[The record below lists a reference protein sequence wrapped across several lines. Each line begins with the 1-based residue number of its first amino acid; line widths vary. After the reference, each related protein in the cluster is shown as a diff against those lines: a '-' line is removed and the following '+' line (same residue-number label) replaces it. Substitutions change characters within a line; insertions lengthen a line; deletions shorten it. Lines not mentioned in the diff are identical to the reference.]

1 MTTPKKIVVT
11 GIGATSPLGGTAE
24 ETWQALLRGE
34 SGIST
39 LEQDWV
45 AKWEIPGTFAGQAK
59 VPSSEVMQRI
69 ETKRLDPSSQFALTA
84 AREAWADA
92 GSPEV
97 DPLRFAVDWATGIGG
112 VWTLLDA
119 WDTLRE
125 KAPAGSSP

>member
-45 AKWEIPGTFAGQAK
+45 AKWEIPVTFAGQAK

-92 GSPEV
+92 GSPEGA
-97 DPLRFAVDWATGIGG
+97 PLRFAGTGRPASAACGRSSTPG
-112 VWTLLDA
+112 TPSA
-119 WDTLRE
+119 RR
-125 KAPAGSSP
+125 APAGSSP